1 MKLKPAV
8 SDLLRMGA
16 GAAVMLVLV
25 LLALH
30 YRGER
35 NPAQQSELKARKVD
49 LVERM
54 RYSLAAASE
63 AEKSAVMA
71 VTDQDSQAFADQARV
86 ATAEVERLRT
96 TLGESLAPTTGQKE
110 KELLARFSA
119 CFADY
124 QRIDRDLLALAVKNT
139 NIKAFAMA
147 FGPAAQA
154 AQETDS
160 ALARFLAK
168 HAVSPQKML
177 LLAAGA
183 QAAVLRLETRLA
195 PHIAEQSDQKMD
207 ELEALMAKDDREVR
221 AAFDNLAAQPDL
233 RPDSDLA
240 TARVSYARLNQVRA
254 QILALSR
261 ENTNVRSLAI
271 SLDQKRKT
279 MLMCQDALYALQQE
293 IAGEPTPVTPAN
305 PRRLRSEPRPRID
318 DR

>member
-1 MKLKPAV
+1 MKLKLG
-8 SDLLRMGA
+8 SGDLLRMGA
-16 GAAVMLVLV
+16 GATAMLVLV
-25 LLALH
+25 LLVLH
-30 YRGER
+30 YQGER
-35 NPAQQSELKARKVD
+35 SPTQQIERKARKVN

-71 VTDQDSQAFADQARV
+71 VTDQDSQAFADQARA

-96 TLGESLAPTTGQKE
+96 TLGESLASATGQKE

-154 AQETDS
+154 AQETDA

-168 HAVSPQKML
+168 HAASPQKL

-207 ELEALMAKDDREVR
+207 ELEALMAKDDRDVR
-221 AAFDNLAAQPDL
+221 AAFDGLAADL

-240 TARVSYARLNQVRA
+240 TARASYVRFNEVRA
-254 QILALSR
+254 QILTLSR

-293 IAGEPTPVTPAN
+293 IAVELTPATPTN
-305 PRRLRSEPRPRID
+305 PRKLKAESPNPV
-318 DR
+318 